1 MESTGQP
8 GRVHISEKTYQFLT
22 EDYYVQQADD
32 YNGKSALI
40 PINPC
45 HRWPRRD
52 PPFFSVVI
60 FGSNTPSSPPPPPPS
75 YLGLPGSP
83 PLLPLPLSSLCV
95 AGAAVPGGWKGGKGL
110 KYDGSKSPGPLPIY
124 SLCPLPQLS

>member
-45 HRWPRRD
+45 HRWPRRGSKEAHRV
-52 PPFFSVVI
+52 FFL
-60 FGSNTPSSPPPPPPS
+60 SSYSGPNPLLSAPPPPS
-75 YLGLPGSP
+75 YLGQHRSP
-83 PLLPLPLSSLCV
+83 HLLPLPLSSLCD
-95 AGAAVPGGWKGGKGL
+95 AGAAVPGNWRGGNGL
-110 KYDGSKSPGPLPIY
+110 K
-124 SLCPLPQLS
+124 

>member
-40 PINPC
+40 LSIPVNFGPVEGVNEET
-45 HRWPRRD
+45 HRV
-52 PPFFSVVI
+52 FSIVL
-60 FGSNTPSSPPPPPPS
+60 FGSNQPPPPVSAPS
-75 YLGLPGSP
+75 PRYLGQHGSP

-95 AGAAVPGGWKGGKGL
+95 VGAAVPGDWRGGTGL
-110 KYDGSKSPGPLPIY
+110 K
-124 SLCPLPQLS
+124 